1 MVQEADVGDT
11 GPRSIVLIENPF
23 EELKAGLANPR

>member
-11 GPRSIVLIENPF
+11 GPRSFVLIENPF
-23 EELKAGLANPR
+23 EELKGIANPR